1 MEAILM
7 STDNLPANLPVP
19 IPDSPNGG
27 GAGRGLLATLL
38 GRTAGPVD
46 TGRMPLTGGIDYAT
60 AVLMLCRRFIADVE
74 ALGALDMCPVA
85 ECSAN
90 RTGWD
95 EERKARHMDTHK
107 LRHKWG
113 LS

>member
-1 MEAILM
+1 M
-7 STDNLPANLPVP
+7 STNLPANLPVP
-19 IPDSPNGG
+19 IPDSPNGLDQPR
-27 GAGRGLLATLL
+27 GAGGRGLLATLL
-38 GRTAGPVD
+38 GRAAGPVD

-85 ECSAN
+85 ECNAN